1 MKEYL
6 KNKVDL
12 HLHFDGSLPYSI
24 IPTLAEMSGVEF
36 DENRMKE
43 IFTVPENC
51 ESLVDYLKCFDV
63 PGQLLQTKE
72 TLSLAMEALLKELY
86 AQNVLTVEV
95 RFAPQLHKV
104 KGLTGEEIVESVLEG
119 QAKALAECKGM
130 KAGTILCM
138 MITGTKEDNL
148 ETVELTKK
156 YLGKGVVCL
165 DIAGPE
171 GMIPMIEFKEFFD
184 LAKSYGVPYII
195 HAGECGSPEN
205 VNTALD
211 LGAKRIGHGIAAI
224 KDEAVLKRLVDTQTP
239 IEVCPVSN
247 IDTKAFPE
255 GEVHPA
261 KKLLD
266 AGVCVTINTDNM
278 TVSGTTLDR
287 EYEVLMTQCGFTE
300 EDLLKVQEN
309 GRRAS
314 FLK

>member
-12 HLHFDGSLPYSI
+12 HLHFDGSLPYSV
-24 IPTLAEMSGVEF
+24 IPKLAEMSGVEL
-36 DENRMKE
+36 DESKMKE

-72 TLSLAMEALLKELY
+72 TLSLAMETLLKELY

-95 RFAPQLHKV
+95 RFAPQLHKRN
-104 KGLTGEEIVESVLEG
+104 GLTGEEIVESVLEG
-119 QAKALAECKGM
+119 QERALAQCEGM

-138 MITGTKEDNL
+138 MVNGETAENM

-171 GMIPMIEFKEFFD
+171 GMIPMMGFKVFFD
-184 LAKSYGVPYII
+184 MAKKLDVPYII
-195 HAGECGSPEN
+195 HAGECGSAEN
-205 VNTALD
+205 VNIALD

-300 EDLLKVQEN
+300 EDILKVQEN
-309 GRRAS
+309 GRKAS